1 MPRILDRVM
10 VESWLRD
17 EVVHKVPQGEP
28 GDIRLGSQCIVN
40 PGEVALFVR
49 GGESLG
55 TLNSG
60 RHTLTTENLPL
71 LDKIVKGIFSG
82 KNIFTADVYFVKT
95 TDITM
100 KWGTVNP
107 IIIEHFGRGPGA
119 SAMVGNGT
127 YVMKVTDPWRFLTAM
142 DAFRDSVRAPQL
154 KERLDP
160 MLGVMMQ
167 DKLSEL
173 AQAKN
178 LGPAQLQSFSK
189 DLNDLLVGLLQAE
202 FDAIGASLVDFNI
215 RIALHPNSLEVVTK
229 MGYGTSYTQMQQAD
243 ALKAAAENPSG
254 GADNLAGIG
263 IGAMGIGAMQQQQ
276 MLQQQM
282 LQNQQGLQQGAAA
295 QQQQAQQAPPA
306 GVESSPAAAPGGGNE
321 MPPVMT
327 PAQAAE
333 IVQVT
338 EADILA
344 VIEAGELKA
353 KKIGSAVRISR
364 ENLEAFLN
372 S

>member
-1 MPRILDRVM
+1 MARILDRVM

-17 EVVHKVPQGEP
+17 EIVHKVPQGEP

-40 PGEVALFVR
+40 PGEVAVFVR

-55 TLNSG
+55 TLTSG

-71 LDKIVKGIFSG
+71 LDRVVKGIFGG
-82 KNIFTADVYFVKT
+82 KNIFTADVYFLKT
-95 TDITM
+95 TDVTM

-107 IIIEHFGRGPGA
+107 IIVEHIGRGPGA

-127 YVMKVTDPWRFLTAM
+127 YVMKVKDPWRFLTAM
-142 DAFRDSVRAPQL
+142 DAFRDSVRTPQL

-160 MLGVMMQ
+160 LLGVMMQ

-173 AQAKN
+173 AEAKS

-202 FDAIGASLVDFNI
+202 FDAIGATLVDFNI

-243 ALKAAAENPSG
+243 ALRAAADNPSG
-254 GADNLAGIG
+254 GDNLAGMG
-263 IGAMGIGAMQQQQ
+263 IGMMGMGAMQQQQ
-276 MLQQQM
+276 ILNQQM
-282 LQNQQGLQQGAAA
+282 LQNQQGMNQQAAAAGATGAAA
-295 QQQQAQQAPPA
+295 
-306 GVESSPAAAPGGGNE
+306 GETPAAAGAESTGGSGE
-321 MPPVMT
+321 MPAVMT
-327 PAQAAE
+327 PAQAAAV
-333 IVQVT
+333 VQVT
-338 EADILA
+338 EADIVA
-344 VIEAGELKA
+344 AIEAGDLKA
-353 KKIGSAVRISR
+353 RKIGSAYRISKA
-364 ENLEAFLN
+364 NLEGFLN
-372 S
+372 G